1 METQHHVEVIAKGRR
16 SYNPYQRAE
25 HVGSPATPAVSA
37 PLRSAEPVRETTRSS
52 EIATIGKSVVVKGEL
67 SGSEDLVVDGEV
79 EGSIALRG
87 QSLTIGPN
95 GRVRANIEARNVILH
110 GRVDGDIH
118 ASDRVELRKSA
129 SLSGD
134 ITTARISIEDGA
146 FFKGTIDIQKPE
158 PAPKIEPRPQIH
170 AAAATVPAAST
181 FIAGIAAGAK
191 EVLAP
196 GADRHGVRCRVRRPA
211 NFRPCNSTRA
221 VRCRRYRK
229 IDGRTALP
237 IQWCAVAPG
246 IFSKIFGGSGRQGTE
261 DEFVPGEKI
270 GRRSTGFNE
279 FIRAISREEGL
290 KVLDLGSTSPANIT
304 FMTGLGHK
312 FHQEDVLRSATDK
325 SLVIPNGDG
334 GTTID
339 VHRYFD
345 ENLDFEREEFDAVMF
360 WDLADFLPEPLVK
373 PLIERIQVAM
383 KPGGILFAFFH
394 TKDAGPDAPF
404 YRYNIASKDTLE
416 LQPARAFRLQ
426 RIFNNRHVE
435 NLFREYS
442 SIKFFLGR
450 DNIREVLVIR

>member
-1 METQHHVEVIAKGRR
+1 VT
-16 SYNPYQRAE
+16 
-25 HVGSPATPAVSA
+25 
-37 PLRSAEPVRETTRSS
+37 
-52 EIATIGKSVVVKGEL
+52 
-67 SGSEDLVVDGEV
+67 
-79 EGSIALRG
+79 
-87 QSLTIGPN
+87 
-95 GRVRANIEARNVILH
+95 
-110 GRVDGDIH
+110 
-118 ASDRVELRKSA
+118 
-129 SLSGD
+129 
-134 ITTARISIEDGA
+134 
-146 FFKGTIDIQKPE
+146 
-158 PAPKIEPRPQIH
+158 
-170 AAAATVPAAST
+170 
-181 FIAGIAAGAK
+181 
-191 EVLAP
+191 
-196 GADRHGVRCRVRRPA
+196 
-211 NFRPCNSTRA
+211 
-221 VRCRRYRK
+221 
-229 IDGRTALP
+229 
-237 IQWCAVAPG
+237 PG
-246 IFSKIFGGSGRQGTE
+246 IFSKIFGGSRQSTE

-270 GRRSTGFNE
+270 ARRSTGFNE

-312 FHQEDVLRSATDK
+312 FHQEDALRSATDK
-325 SLVIPNGDG
+325 SLVISNGDG

-345 ENLDFEREEFDAVMF
+345 ENLNFEREDFDAVMF

-394 TKDAGPDAPF
+394 TKDAGPEAPF
-404 YRYNIASKDTLE
+404 YRYNITSKDTLE